1 MMESILALD
10 GAAKA
15 LGFFLG
21 FGPIGALFLI
31 WYFDRAQVN
40 RVLQQYRE
48 EALEQRRMY
57 EANVELVKR
66 YSELAGDLKDVITLN
81 TTAMTRLVD
90 RIDREVCK

>member
-1 MMESILALD
+1 METLLALD

-15 LGFFLG
+15 FGLLIG
-21 FGPIGALFLI
+21 FGPIGALFII

-40 RVLQQYRE
+40 KILTQYRE

-66 YSELAGDLKDVITLN
+66 YGELAGDLKDVITLN

>member
-1 MMESILALD
+1 METILALD
-10 GAAKA
+10 GAMKA
-15 LGFFLG
+15 LGFLLG
-21 FGPIGALFLI
+21 FGPIGALFLV
-31 WYFDRAQVN
+31 WYFDRVQVN
-40 RVLQQYRE
+40 KILTQYRE

-66 YSELAGDLKDVITLN
+66 YGELAGDLKDVITLN